1 MACYHELRIIKIDER
16 KIHGISQYASHLLIL
31 RRAEGEDSE
40 SMTVQLTIAF
50 RERVVFADG
59 G

>member
-16 KIHGISQYASHLLIL
+16 KIHGISQYASHLVIL
-31 RRAEGEDSE
+31 RQAEGEDSE

-50 RERVVFADG
+50 RERVVFADSG
-59 G
+59 